1 MPSTGRLCALSKS
14 HFFCVF
20 FSLFTLC
27 FWGCFC
33 PLFEVEVVERD
44 GAAVAVLLGQYD
56 PFGDLRGGVERNLYR
71 LKELPEVALLGNK
84 EIGSAAFRRIR
95 AAFRRIH
102 AVLLSTRVVLLG
114 IYGGQ
119 LGDGEGGVVAEVV
132 AGDGAYDELKELLHL
147 RRGGSTAQLPLI
159 GGRSQVLPA

>member
-1 MPSTGRLCALSKS
+1 M
-14 HFFCVF
+14 
-20 FSLFTLC
+20 
-27 FWGCFC
+27 
-33 PLFEVEVVERD
+33 ERD

-84 EIGSAAFRRIR
+84 EIGSAAFRRLCI
-95 AAFRRIH
+95 AFRRSGIVLLRTC
-102 AVLLSTRVVLLG
+102 AVLLRSRIALLG
-114 IYGGQ
+114 VGGGQ
-119 LGDGEGGVVAEVV
+119 LGDREGGVVAEVV
-132 AGDGAYDELKELLHL
+132 AGDGADDELKELLHL

>member
-1 MPSTGRLCALSKS
+1 M
-14 HFFCVF
+14 
-20 FSLFTLC
+20 
-27 FWGCFC
+27 
-33 PLFEVEVVERD
+33 ERD

-71 LKELPEVALLGNK
+71 LKELPEVALFGNK

-95 AAFRRIH
+95 VAFRRLCVAFRRSGIVLLRTC
-102 AVLLSTRVVLLG
+102 AVLLRSRIALLG
-114 IYGGQ
+114 VGGGQ

-147 RRGGSTAQLPLI
+147 RRGGGTAQLPLI
-159 GGRSQVLPA
+159 GGWSQVLPA

>member
-1 MPSTGRLCALSKS
+1 M
-14 HFFCVF
+14 
-20 FSLFTLC
+20 
-27 FWGCFC
+27 
-33 PLFEVEVVERD
+33 ERD

-95 AAFRRIH
+95 AAFRRLCI
-102 AVLLSTRVVLLG
+102 AFRRSGIVLLR
-114 IYGGQ
+114 ICGGQ
-119 LGDGEGGVVAEVV
+119 LGDREGGVVAEVV
-132 AGDGAYDELKELLHL
+132 AGDGADDELKELLHL
-147 RRGGSTAQLPLI
+147 RRGGGTAQLPLI

>member
-1 MPSTGRLCALSKS
+1 M
-14 HFFCVF
+14 
-20 FSLFTLC
+20 
-27 FWGCFC
+27 
-33 PLFEVEVVERD
+33 ERD